1 VVNALENKSDSSE
14 QVQPALQ
21 LQQVSYKN
29 ILSNIS
35 IAIAPGS
42 QTAIVGASGSGKT
55 TLLRLLNRLI
65 DPTSG
70 KIYIWGKDTLQIPVG
85 KLRRQVMLVPQES
98 SLLGMSVSEAI
109 AYPLKLIGMPIA
121 QIQLRVA
128 QWVEKLQLDTKLM
141 QRSELQL
148 SVGQRQWVAIARA
161 LVTEPDILLLDEPTS
176 ALDRGRACLLLD
188 ILGELMGE
196 LTGELA
202 QTHSR
207 QATTVIMVNHQLD
220 LVADWCSHLVQLH
233 KGKLVRSQ
241 AVGEVNWPELREHM
255 QLASNDTEN
264 NDEWE

>member
-1 VVNALENKSDSSE
+1 VVNALENRSNSSE

-35 IAIAPGS
+35 IEIAPGS

-70 KIYIWGKDTLQIPVG
+70 QIYISGKDIQQLPVG

-109 AYPLKLIGMPIA
+109 AYPLKLSGMPIA
-121 QIQLRVA
+121 QMHDRVT
-128 QWVEKLQLDTKLM
+128 QWVEKLQLDNKLM

-176 ALDRGRACLLLD
+176 ALDRGRAGLLLD
-188 ILGELMGE
+188 ILGELTGK

-202 QTHSR
+202 QTNSR
-207 QATTVIMVNHQLD
+207 QATTVIMANHQLD

-233 KGKLVRSQ
+233 RGKLVRSQ
-241 AVGEVNWPELREHM
+241 AVGAVNWSEVREHM
-255 QLASNDTEN
+255 QLASTDSEN
-264 NDEWE
+264 SDEWE